1 MTSNQV
7 ARRLPI
13 VGSAHQ
19 VRTAL
24 LTQYH
29 QGRLVTDP
37 RAIAL
42 RRNRDGTVTADVTV
56 LVDEPISWRKRHPAL
71 TLALVVGGVVTALFA
86 IGVSLLYLTVRT
98 MSGALDRPA
107 GLGVLVILGGLGLA
121 FAFRRK
127 SDCPGVVVHCRDHK
141 R

>member
-1 MTSNQV
+1 
-7 ARRLPI
+7 
-13 VGSAHQ
+13 
-19 VRTAL
+19 
-24 LTQYH
+24 
-29 QGRLVTDP
+29 
-37 RAIAL
+37 
-42 RRNRDGTVTADVTV
+42 VTV

>member
-1 MTSNQV
+1 
-7 ARRLPI
+7 
-13 VGSAHQ
+13 
-19 VRTAL
+19 
-24 LTQYH
+24 
-29 QGRLVTDP
+29 
-37 RAIAL
+37 
-42 RRNRDGTVTADVTV
+42 
-56 LVDEPISWRKRHPAL
+56 
-71 TLALVVGGVVTALFA
+71 
-86 IGVSLLYLTVRT
+86 